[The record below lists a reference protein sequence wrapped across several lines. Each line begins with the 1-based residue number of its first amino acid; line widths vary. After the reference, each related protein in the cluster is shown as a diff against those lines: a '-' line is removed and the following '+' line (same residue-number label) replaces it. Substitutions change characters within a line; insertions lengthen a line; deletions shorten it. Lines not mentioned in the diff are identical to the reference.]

1 MIYDNVVSTRR
12 SNAKQLESLQFLRFV
27 AAFAVVLF
35 HFGSGLTIQY
45 HLDRNYLGMGAAG
58 VDVFFVLSG
67 FIISYSS
74 DPARGL
80 GYFARKRLARI
91 VPLYWLLT
99 VPVILIA
106 LVKPSLLNST
116 IVSVETVAKSLLFVP
131 YQKNGGAIQPILFL
145 GWTLCYEMFFYMI
158 YGACLLFGMRATWYA
173 CAVVLLLVALGMI
186 WPHGSVEWRFYTS
199 PILIEFALGMMLHK
213 AYSASD
219 AFKSGSNPAAIAL
232 VVLACSIHFF
242 VVTFIGSS
250 IFASS
255 LFAVLLVSGF
265 LLMRLPHGRLWAT
278 LVLLGDASYSLYL
291 IHPYTLQL
299 PIKLLGEH
307 FSISFVTG
315 ILVLVT
321 LGTIAISVMLLKF
334 FERPMQAL
342 LMGRLKPIAQPIPQP
357 E

>member
-1 MIYDNVVSTRR
+1 MINERVLSIRQ
-12 SNAKQLESLQFLRFV
+12 SNSKHFESLQVLRFA

-74 DPARGL
+74 DPARGVA
-80 GYFARKRLARI
+80 YFARKRLSRI

-99 VPVILIA
+99 FAIILIA
-106 LVKPSLLNST
+106 LVKPNLLNST
-116 IVSVETVAKSLLFVP
+116 IVSVETVVKSLLFIP
-131 YQKNGGAIQPILFL
+131 YEKSGGAIQPILFL

-158 YGACLLFGMRATWYA
+158 FGACLLFGAKATWYA
-173 CAVVLLLVALGMI
+173 CAIVLSLVALGAI

-213 AYSASD
+213 AYSASS
-219 AFKSGSNPAAIAL
+219 AFRSGSNTVAVAL
-232 VVLACSIHFF
+232 VILACGAHFLI
-242 VVTFIGSS
+242 TTLAGPNL
-250 IFASS
+250 FASS
-255 LFAVLLVSGF
+255 LLAVLLVSGF
-265 LLMRLPHGRLWAT
+265 LLMRLPAGKILAT

-299 PIKLLGEH
+299 PIKLLGDH

-321 LGTIAISVMLLKF
+321 LCTIGISVMLLKF
-334 FERPMQAL
+334 FERPMQAF
-342 LMGRLKPIAQPIPQP
+342 LMRRSKPIGQPVVQA

>member
-1 MIYDNVVSTRR
+1 MINERVISIRQ
-12 SNAKQLESLQFLRFV
+12 SNSKHLESLQLLRFA

-45 HLDRNYLGMGAAG
+45 HLDRNYFFMGAAG

-74 DPARGL
+74 DPVRGV

-99 VPVILIA
+99 VAVILIA

-116 IVSVETVAKSLLFVP
+116 IVSVETVVKSLLFIP
-131 YQKNGGAIQPILFL
+131 YEKNGGAIQPILFL

-158 YGACLLFGMRATWYA
+158 YGACLLFGAKATWYA
-173 CAVVLLLVALGMI
+173 CAAVLCLVALGAI

-213 AYSASD
+213 VYSASSS
-219 AFKSGSNPAAIAL
+219 FRSRSNNLAVAL
-232 VVLACSIHFF
+232 VILACGTHFLITTF
-242 VVTFIGSS
+242 VGPSV
-250 IFASS
+250 FASS

-265 LLMRLPHGRLWAT
+265 LLMRLPHGKIWAT

-299 PIKLLGEH
+299 PIKLLGER
-307 FSISFVTG
+307 FSISFVTA

-321 LGTIAISVMLLKF
+321 LCTIGISVMLLKF

-342 LMGRLKPIAQPIPQP
+342 LMGHLKPIGRPAAPA